1 MSTRTFDPQALRRI
15 RLERGLSQIKLS
27 KAVGLYSTA
36 VGLME
41 NGHNGPSVTTLAALA
56 DVLGVS
62 MDDFMSAADD
72 RELVSA

>member
-1 MSTRTFDPQALRRI
+1 MSTRTFDPQVLRRI
-15 RLERGLSQIKLS
+15 RLERGLSQTKLS

-56 DVLGVS
+56 DVLDAS
-62 MDDFMSAADD
+62 MDDFMTRSDSEAVAA
-72 RELVSA
+72 

>member
-36 VGLME
+36 IGLME
-41 NGHNGPSVTTLAALA
+41 NGRNGPSVTTLVAIADALGA
-56 DVLGVS
+56 R
-62 MDDFMSAADD
+62 MDDFMTRAD
-72 RELVSA
+72 REEVSA